1 MSYIIISS
9 FPGFFIIKEHNL
21 IGIRSFRATSLV
33 DGFKQTRSCRAGVL
47 LLTNLA
53 GVALENVF
61 QLRPSKI

>member
-1 MSYIIISS
+1 MSYIIVSS

-21 IGIRSFRATSLV
+21 KGIRSFRATSV
-33 DGFKQTRSCRAGVL
+33 IDGFKQTRSCRAGLL

-61 QLRPSKI
+61 QFRPL